1 MAVENN
7 QSGFILGII
16 KAETDVHISIP
27 RSYPPL
33 TRDASTLH
41 PAGDKVRFERRHSWI
56 APLCVF
62 LSLLL
67 PLVAADFK
75 PFIFEPSIW
84 RIIFIIL
91 ATAAFSWLSISIYC
105 SANNVSV
112 GQLLAKIK
120 SGVKHKAGYEVSK

>member
-1 MAVENN
+1 MAGENN
-7 QSGFILGII
+7 QSGFILGSI

-27 RSYPPL
+27 QSYPPL
-33 TRDASTLH
+33 TKDASTLH
-41 PAGDKVRFERRHSWI
+41 PAGDKVRFERRNSWI

-84 RIIFIIL
+84 KIICMIL
-91 ATAAFSWLSISIYC
+91 ATAAFIWLSISIYG
-105 SANNVSV
+105 SVNGVGV

-120 SGVKHKAGYEVSK
+120 AE